1 MSGSLGATVKL
12 QGWNPSRPPEDGPEM
27 QAYRRF
33 IVEAVEILYG
43 INEQCAVAPFKPSP
57 VSHDQIYAYVKN
69 KIGALILQ
77 KNWPFRGYFDANQN
91 VVIRNRETVTRRVR
105 ECASEEFGAKIV
117 AEDAGYFVPRRGC
130 WRLGRGSEAGE

>member
-12 QGWNPSRPPEDGPEM
+12 AGYVKSRPPDDGPEM

-43 INEQCAVAPFKPSP
+43 INEQCAVAPFKPCP
-57 VSHDQIYAYVKN
+57 VSHDNIYAYVKN

-77 KNWPFRGYFDANQN
+77 KNWVFYGYMDPNGN

-117 AEDAGYFVPRRGC
+117 AEDAGLFVPRRVM
-130 WRLGRGSEAGE
+130 EAGAWQRSR